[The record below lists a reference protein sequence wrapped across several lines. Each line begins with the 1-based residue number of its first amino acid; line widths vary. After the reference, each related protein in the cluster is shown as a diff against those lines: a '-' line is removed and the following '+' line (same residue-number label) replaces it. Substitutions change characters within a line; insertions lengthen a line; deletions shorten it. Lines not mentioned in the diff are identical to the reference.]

1 MSARGSL
8 VHGDRDGA
16 PAAETREHGW
26 VSARLCHRTAAGR
39 GGAGE
44 GGEHL
49 IGLVLGVWPI
59 VARVDGKGE
68 DPKAQVEPNI
78 PIHGRRILDELL
90 ALLRHVDA
98 REHAQP
104 VVLKKLLLRRERQL
118 K

>member
-1 MSARGSL
+1 M
-8 VHGDRDGA
+8 
-16 PAAETREHGW
+16 
-26 VSARLCHRTAAGR
+26 LCDFRVK
-39 GGAGE
+39 

-49 IGLVLGVWPI
+49 IGLVLGVWPV

-98 REHAQP
+98 REHACA
-104 VVLKKLLLRRERQL
+104 VVLEQLLLRGERQL
-118 K
+118 Q